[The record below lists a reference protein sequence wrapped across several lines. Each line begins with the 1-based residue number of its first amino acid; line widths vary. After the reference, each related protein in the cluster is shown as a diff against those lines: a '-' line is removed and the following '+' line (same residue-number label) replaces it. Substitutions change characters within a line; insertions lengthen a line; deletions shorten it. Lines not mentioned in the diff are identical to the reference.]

1 MAEHPEYVGAEGTGI
16 KSHREE
22 LWIMIMTDVSL
33 FSLGE
38 MMIRVHADT
47 VGKQS
52 IISRDCIGDCFVLL
66 MQRY

>member
-1 MAEHPEYVGAEGTGI
+1 MVGHLEYVGAEGTRI

-38 MMIRVHADT
+38 MMIRVHADA

-52 IISRDCIGDCFVLL
+52 IISHDCIGDCFVLL